1 VKGLDAQKKNILA
14 ARTVANTL
22 RTSLGPKGMDKMLMS
37 GDGEVTITND
47 GATILENMEVDNH
60 IGKLLVELSQS
71 QDYEIGD
78 GTTGVVV
85 LAGALLQQAEGLLD
99 RGIHPLRV
107 AEGYE
112 QAAKVAT
119 ATLDAV
125 ASKFEFS
132 RDDYEPLVKTCMT
145 TLSSKIVT
153 WHKREMAE
161 ICVKAV
167 LAVADLERRDVNL
180 DLIKIEGK
188 TGGRMED
195 TTLVDGLVLDKD
207 ISHPQMA
214 KEIDDAKI
222 AILTCPFEPPK
233 PKTKHKLDIDS
244 VEKYQALHAQEQ
256 QYFTD
261 MVKLCKDS
269 GATLVICQWGFDDEA
284 NHLLMSNDL
293 PAVRWVGGVEIE
305 LLAMATGARIV
316 PRFSELSADK
326 LGNAQKVKEVSF
338 GTTKDK
344 MLVIEGCKNSKAV
357 TIFVRGGNKMVID
370 EIKRSLHD
378 ALCVARNLVRDNSIV
393 YGGGSAEIA
402 CSIAVEAAADK
413 TPGVEQYA
421 VRAFADALDQ
431 VPMALAENSGL
442 SPLDSLTQVKS
453 RQIAEGNPHLGVDCK
468 CAGTNDMR
476 EQNVFET
483 LIGKKQQIIL
493 ATQVVKMILKID
505 DVISPSTYE

>member
-1 VKGLDAQKKNILA
+1 MKGLDAQKKNILA

-37 GDGEVTITND
+37 GDGQVTITND

-85 LAGALLQQAEGLLD
+85 LAGALLQQAEALLD

-119 ATLDAV
+119 ATLDKIS
-125 ASKFEFS
+125 SKFEFS

-195 TTLVDGLVLDKD
+195 TMLVDGLVLDKD
-207 ISHPQMA
+207 ISHPQMM
-214 KEIDDAKI
+214 KEIEDAKI

-316 PRFSELSADK
+316 PRFSELASDK
-326 LGNAQKVKEVSF
+326 LGTAKNVKEVSF

-344 MLVIEGCKNSKAV
+344 MLVIEGCQNSKAV

-402 CSIAVEAAADK
+402 CSVAVEAAADA

-453 RQIAEGNPHLGVDCK
+453 RQIAEENPHLGVDCK
-468 CAGTNDMR
+468 CVGTNDMR